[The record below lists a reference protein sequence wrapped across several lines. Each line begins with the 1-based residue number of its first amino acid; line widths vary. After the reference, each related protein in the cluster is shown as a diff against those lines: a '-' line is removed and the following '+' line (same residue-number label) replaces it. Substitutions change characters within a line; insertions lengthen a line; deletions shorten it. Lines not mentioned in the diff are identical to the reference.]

1 MIYRK
6 VPDIQPHGLVLPLI
20 LDEKGAKYGKTQG
33 KPVWLSRRKLCYFD
47 FYQFFYRTTD
57 ADVERFLKMFTF
69 LDDQEICRVMER
81 HLADKRAN
89 YAQQVLAEQVTLLV
103 HGAEGVRVAKLATE
117 IFYRKDIAAVA
128 SLEQEYF
135 GDLFLPEQ
143 IITMYI
149 EPKETTL
156 LDVVMK
162 CRIFEKELDN
172 VQLIECGGLYVN
184 GVKCTNA
191 NEKIMKNRN
200 KFILKNLT
208 TLIKV
213 GKKRFYI
220 VKWQ

>member
-6 VPDIQPHGLVLPLI
+6 TDVQPYGLVLPLI
-20 LDEKGAKYGKTQG
+20 LDEKGAKYGKSQG
-33 KPVWLSRRKLCYFD
+33 KAVWLSRRKLSYFD

-57 ADVERFLKMFTF
+57 ADVERFLSMFTF
-69 LDDQEICRVMER
+69 LGDQEICRVMER
-81 HLADKRAN
+81 HLSNKKAN

-117 IFYRKDIAAVA
+117 IFYHKDIKAVE
-128 SLEQEYF
+128 SLEPEYF

-143 IITMYI
+143 IVPMYI
-149 EPKETTL
+149 EPIETTL

-162 CRIFEKELDN
+162 CRIFEKELDS
-172 VQLIECGGLYVN
+172 VKLIESGGLYVN
-184 GVKCTNA
+184 GMKCTDA
-191 NEKIMKNRN
+191 NEKIMNNRR